1 MYVGTV
7 LQGILLRYRRE
18 HTLTPA
24 PSFYTDTTV
33 STSLELRGLA
43 QDRREFPLVSR
54 LRSTGN
60 RKIPLG
66 HNRLYLAAR

>member
-7 LQGILLRYRRE
+7 TILLRYCRE
-18 HTLTPA
+18 PTLTSA

-43 QDRREFPLVSR
+43 QDRKEFPLISR

-60 RKIPLG
+60 RKIPSD
-66 HNRLYLAAR
+66 HNRHYLAAR